1 MMKNKNRVDQM
12 NFENE
17 TSNQEMEQK
26 LERIKLAYANKNMS
40 QDAYEKMRER
50 MQEAKEENKVVKL
63 STGAKTIGW
72 AVVAAI
78 ALMILPNT
86 SSSVAYAMGN
96 MPVVGGFFRAITVR
110 EYHYDGEKQTAEIM
124 QPELRV
130 EPENSL
136 VTKTDEKKNEDATI
150 ANETEKTVKE
160 VNEDMQKLVD
170 QYIAEFKESLEKDA
184 VQATTVS
191 SEVVCDNEQYF
202 TLKLTC
208 VEEAAS
214 SYTQEH
220 YYTID
225 KTTGK
230 RIALADLF
238 ADGTDYKTIIS
249 DNIKQQMKEQM
260 DADENCC
267 YWLDDPDFPED
278 NFNEIKE
285 ETAFYINEQGELVI
299 CFESCEVAP
308 AYMGNVS
315 FTIPKEVIAL

>member
-1 MMKNKNRVDQM
+1 MMKERNRM
-12 NFENE
+12 NQINSENE
-17 TSNQEMEQK
+17 IIDQKMEQ
-26 LERIKLAYANKNMS
+26 RIEKAKLAYGNKNMS
-40 QDAYEKMRER
+40 QEAYEKMRER
-50 MQEAKEENKVVKL
+50 MQEAKEENKVVKFGM
-63 STGAKTIGW
+63 GAKMIGC
-72 AVVAAI
+72 AAAAAI
-78 ALMILPNT
+78 ALMVLPNT

-96 MPVVGGFFRAITVR
+96 MPVVGGFFRAVTVR
-110 EYHYDGEKQTAEIM
+110 EFQFEGDKQTAEIE
-124 QPELRV
+124 QPELQV
-130 EPENSL
+130 ESENSL
-136 VTKTDEKKNEDATI
+136 VTKTDEAKKEDVAI
-150 ANETEKTVKE
+150 AKETEKS
-160 VNEDMQKLVD
+160 VNEINEEMQKIVD
-170 QYIAEFKESLEKDA
+170 QYVAEFKESLEGDA

-191 SEVVCDNEQYF
+191 SEVVCDNTQYF

-214 SYTQEH
+214 SYTQEY

-230 RIALADLF
+230 RLALADLF
-238 ADGTDYKTIIS
+238 ADGADYKTIIS

-260 DADENCC
+260 EADENCC
-267 YWLDDPDFPED
+267 YFLDDSDFPED

-285 ETAFYINEQGELVI
+285 DTAFYVNEQGELVI